1 MIPTDNLPLQG
12 LDKKT
17 AKHNKIV
24 LSSKLTKKGLDF
36 ASNFSFWKRFLVKK
50 HDEEPGMLPQDH
62 LGQRN
67 TQNRELQSFYIPE
80 RQRGPTHKRSTSFAP
95 VSQTRPIHFQMPNN
109 TQTNFLQGQVY
120 TTATQKPGHK
130 RAVTTYGAPVKPIS
144 GSLLFPNQQVATQNH
159 NFSYRESKLSVTQ
172 QINTAK
178 TQKNTTKNSHKAT
191 FISSILRNAAPSHQL
206 TTLSRPPSSSY
217 KELTFAKKSTL
228 PKATPSTMLKQPPD
242 NLKKLRMPV
251 KPPGHSYQMNEREI
265 MKIALKYQS
274 LGGKIGRPPLF
285 KGIKVP
291 ESMAHANFRKLS
303 KDNGIQADL
312 MGREGSEVNDG
323 RYHGLFKGSF
333 NELTDLAKDINENPS
348 GIVISK
354 KNRRKNYSEQF
365 TSNKIEHLVNNLHRA
380 PNSNQ
385 QDTSDKYTAQ
395 MSSNTKTAE
404 VPKLN
409 LNLQEPIIISRFN
422 SNEESKHNL
431 GRNRIKSEKQSMQN
445 PLPMSPNKEQL
456 IDSSSKKAQGIFEK
470 KKSSSKK
477 SHFRLSNGSEHRPP
491 HAGHRKGAYSMPQSH
506 MMDLAK
512 NINLNLPVDLYQIN
526 NKISMTPDVSH
537 PTSPVRGTQPGHK
550 INFRINEDSIEEQ
563 SSGDSNKD
571 IPSSRKPIPQ
581 RKLISMHMHPSMS
594 SHSNEQS
601 GSYKVNQKTPKGN
614 KNDAANTPNYQNDS
628 YMNINIGLPSNPI
641 SSLCSFEKNVLVSE
655 QSQNQSRLPPSNE
668 VTARQQPFSQKP
680 SPRNDLRNSS
690 YVGAKSNP
698 QSSNNPSYQ
707 SPNPYTPD
715 PHQYADERIEEE
727 YEAEN
732 EERSYASRIE
742 HSGHSAH
749 SPAQSNTNYSILRDV
764 EIQRKVLIEKI
775 RDYSLRTRKIPDT
788 NLEFYTLSRLLGE
801 GSYGKVYLG
810 CSVLCGQPVA
820 IKCYDRS
827 KIRGKTTSNRIIQE
841 IEIIKSLSHDNIIKM
856 LEIFENKRFIFM
868 VIEYADNGDFLS
880 YMKRHGRFRESAFI
894 PLLVQILE
902 ALGYLH
908 GRKILHRDIK
918 LDNILLT
925 KDGKIKICD
934 FGVSRKM
941 PSKGLLFEHIGTP
954 AYLAPEIIAEKGY
967 SGYKADIWSLGI
979 TCYIALTGQV
989 PFKGEKLEELQDNIM
1004 NKTLEFPKE
1013 CGLSE
1018 PMRRAIAGMLEKNP
1032 RKRFYIDEI
1041 AHTLNL
1047 DINIDSELKQKTL
1060 DRQKIEQIRAF
1071 GFDERAVISSISGEL
1086 INHSTALYKLL

>member
-1 MIPTDNLPLQG
+1 MNPSDSLPLQG
-12 LDKKT
+12 LDNKT
-17 AKHNKIV
+17 AKNNKVV

-50 HDEEPGMLPQDH
+50 QDDGNGT
-62 LGQRN
+62 LSQIKQGQRN
-67 TQNRELQSFYIPE
+67 TQTRELQSFYIPE
-80 RQRGPTHKRSTSFAP
+80 KSRGPVHKRSTSFVP
-95 VSQTRPIHFQMPNN
+95 VSQTKPIHFQMASN
-109 TQTNFLQGQVY
+109 TQTNFLQAHAQ
-120 TTATQKPGHK
+120 TATHKPGHK
-130 RAVTTYGAPVKPIS
+130 RSVTTYGAQSKLIS
-144 GSLLFPNQQVATQNH
+144 GNILMPNQQVVTQNH
-159 NFSYRESKLSVTQ
+159 NFSYRESKLSATQ
-172 QINTAK
+172 QISTAK
-178 TQKNTTKNSHKAT
+178 TQKASIKNSHKTT
-191 FISSILRNAAPSHQL
+191 FISSILKNAAPTHQFSS
-206 TTLSRPPSSSY
+206 LSRPPSSSY
-217 KELTFAKKSTL
+217 KDLTFTKKPTL
-228 PKATPSTMLKQPPD
+228 PKTTPSTMLKQPPE
-242 NLKKLRMPV
+242 NLKKLRLAA
-251 KPPGHSYQMNEREI
+251 KPLGHSFQMNEREI

-274 LGGKIGRPPLF
+274 FSSKIGNSGVF
-285 KGIKVP
+285 KGVKVP
-291 ESMAHANFRKLS
+291 ESIMYRNFRKLS

-312 MGREGSEVNDG
+312 IGQENPDINDI
-323 RYHGLFKGSF
+323 RHHGLLKGSF
-333 NELTDLAKDINENPS
+333 NELTGMVHELNNNPS
-348 GIVISK
+348 GLVMGK

-365 TSNKIEHLVNNLHRA
+365 TSDKIDHLINGLHRV
-380 PNSNQ
+380 PHSNF
-385 QDTSDKYTAQ
+385 QDAIDRYSNK
-395 MSSNTKTAE
+395 MSSATKTAE

-409 LNLQEPIIISRFN
+409 LNLQEPMTISRFN
-422 SNEESKHNL
+422 SNEESKQHFS
-431 GRNRIKSEKQSMQN
+431 KSNVRSRKNS
-445 PLPMSPNKEQL
+445 PPKTVPMSLDPDQL
-456 IDSSSKKAQGIFEK
+456 FEDTSKNQQDIFER

-477 SHFRLSNGSEHRPP
+477 NHFRPSNGSEPRHPM
-491 HAGHRKGAYSMPQSH
+491 AGHRKGAYSMPQSH

-537 PTSPVRGTQPGHK
+537 PSSPVRGSQPGQK

-563 SSGDSNKD
+563 SSGGSNNEA
-571 IPSSRKPIPQ
+571 PSSRIAMPQ
-581 RKLISMHMHPSMS
+581 RKIISMHMHPSIS

-601 GSYKVNQKTPKGN
+601 GSYKFNQKTPKGH
-614 KNDAANTPNYQNDS
+614 KNDAVNTPNYANDS

-641 SSLCSFEKNVLVSE
+641 SSLCSFEKNVLASE
-655 QSQNQSRLPPSNE
+655 QSQNQSRLPLSNE

-680 SPRNDLRNSS
+680 SPRNELRNSS
-690 YVGAKSNP
+690 FIGPKSNP

-707 SPNPYTPD
+707 SPNPYTPE
-715 PHQYADERIEEE
+715 PLQYAEERIEED

-742 HSGHSAH
+742 HSGHSNH
-749 SPAQSNTNYSILRDV
+749 SPAHSNANYSILRDV
-764 EIQRKVLIEKI
+764 EIQKKVLIEKI
-775 RDYSLRTRKIPDT
+775 RDYSMRTRKIPDT

-810 CSVLCGQPVA
+810 CSVLCGKSVA

-880 YMKRHGRFRESAFI
+880 YMKRNGRFRESVFI

-925 KDGKIKICD
+925 KNGKIKICD

-967 SGYKADIWSLGI
+967 SGFKADIWSLGI

-989 PFKGEKLEELQDNIM
+989 PFKGEKLEELQENIM
-1004 NKTLEFPKE
+1004 NKTLEFPKD

-1018 PMRRAIAGMLEKNP
+1018 QMKRAISGMLDKNP

-1041 AHTLNL
+1041 AQMLHLE
-1047 DINIDSELKQKTL
+1047 INIDSELKQKTL
-1060 DRQKIEQIRAF
+1060 DRQKIDQIRAF
-1071 GFDERAVISSISGEL
+1071 GFDERAIISSISGEL

>member
-1 MIPTDNLPLQG
+1 MNPTDNFPLQG

-17 AKHNKIV
+17 TKHNKIV

-50 HDEEPGMLPQDH
+50 QEEGNGILSQVKQGH
-62 LGQRN
+62 RN
-67 TQNRELQSFYIPE
+67 TQTRELQSFYIPE
-80 RQRGPTHKRSTSFAP
+80 KPRGSTHKRSTSFAP
-95 VSQTRPIHFQMPNN
+95 VSQSKPIHFQIANN
-109 TQTNFLQGQVY
+109 TQTNFLQGQIP
-120 TTATQKPGHK
+120 TTTQKPGHK
-130 RAVTTYGAPVKPIS
+130 RAVTTYGAPSKPIS
-144 GSLLFPNQQVATQNH
+144 GSLLIPNQQVATQNH
-159 NFSYRESKLSVTQ
+159 NFSYRESKLSATQ
-172 QINTAK
+172 QISTAK
-178 TQKNTTKNSHKAT
+178 TQKTSIKNSHKAT
-191 FISSILRNAAPSHQL
+191 FISSILRNAAPAHQFSS
-206 TTLSRPPSSSY
+206 LSRPPSSSY
-217 KELTFAKKSTL
+217 KELTFTKKTTL
-228 PKATPSTMLKQPPD
+228 PKATPSTILKQPPE
-242 NLKKLRMPV
+242 NLKKLRLAAR
-251 KPPGHSYQMNEREI
+251 PPGHSIQMNEREI

-274 LGGKIGRPPLF
+274 FGGKVGRLGLF
-285 KGIKVP
+285 KGVKVP
-291 ESMAHANFRKLS
+291 ESMMYANFRKLS
-303 KDNGIQADL
+303 KDNGMQADL
-312 MGREGSEVNDG
+312 IGQECSEMNDG

-333 NELTDLAKDINENPS
+333 NELTGMAHDLDNNPS
-348 GIVISK
+348 GVIIGK

-365 TSNKIEHLVNNLHRA
+365 TSDKIDHLTNGLHRP

-385 QDTSDKYTAQ
+385 QEGTDKYSNN
-395 MSSNTKTAE
+395 MSSVTKTAE

-409 LNLQEPIIISRFN
+409 LNLQEPMTISRFN
-422 SNEESKHNL
+422 SNEESKHQFSKNKV
-431 GRNRIKSEKQSMQN
+431 KSRKQSI
-445 PLPMSPNKEQL
+445 PKAIPMSPEKEQI
-456 IDSSSKKAQGIFEK
+456 IDDSSKKQQGIFEK

-477 SHFRLSNGSEHRPP
+477 SHFRPSNGSEKRHS

-537 PTSPVRGTQPGHK
+537 PTSPVRGTQQGQK
-550 INFRINEDSIEEQ
+550 INFRINEDSIEEH
-563 SSGDSNKD
+563 SSRESNND
-571 IPSSRKPIPQ
+571 VPSSHKHTQQ
-581 RKLISMHMHPSMS
+581 RKLISMHIQPSVS
-594 SHSNEQS
+594 SHSNDQS
-601 GSYKVNQKTPKGN
+601 GSYKVNQKTPKGH
-614 KNDAANTPNYQNDS
+614 KNDPMNTPNYINDS
-628 YMNINIGLPSNPI
+628 YLNINIGLPSNPI

-690 YVGAKSNP
+690 YVGPKSNQ

-715 PHQYADERIEEE
+715 PHQYAEERIEEE

-742 HSGHSAH
+742 HSGHSDH
-749 SPAQSNTNYSILRDV
+749 SPAQSNANYSILRDV

-775 RDYSLRTRKIPDT
+775 RDYSMRTRKIPDT

-810 CSVLCGQPVA
+810 CSVLCGKPVA

-841 IEIIKSLSHDNIIKM
+841 IEIIKSLYHDNIIKM

-880 YMKRHGRFRESAFI
+880 YMKRNGRFRESVFI

-967 SGYKADIWSLGI
+967 SGFKADIWSLGI

-1004 NKTLEFPKE
+1004 HKTLEFPKE

-1018 PMRRAIAGMLEKNP
+1018 PMKRAISGMLEKNP
-1032 RKRFYIDEI
+1032 RKRFYIDDI
-1041 AHTLNL
+1041 AQILNL
-1047 DINIDSELKQKTL
+1047 EINIDSELKQKTL
-1060 DRQKIEQIRAF
+1060 DRQKIDQIRAF

-1086 INHSTALYKLL
+1086 INHATALYKLL